1 MNTSMTADEFSKLLN
16 SVLLEGS
23 SEPVPE
29 PLAKFNDDPVALACA
44 SYRYYLK
51 NSADRWR
58 NFDLVEVTDEDR
70 SKAEEIRRYY
80 SQRLTF
86 DALTRP
92 VVSTFRAKLGA
103 FLTGN
108 YQLTEREVGL
118 LYKLPYFYIEDCALD
133 SIIESTVTARYT
145 SSPVAQSMTLV
156 PLVKILKARKGG
168 EVVQYWFKSNEG
180 YGCVL
185 PVQSTNTLKSIVEG
199 LMYRDRIEVSA
210 YVYSKQHWNNKH
222 HSYYLLGNVTLL

>member
-1 MNTSMTADEFSKLLN
+1 MTFQIDSTEFQKLLDGIN
-16 SVLLEGS
+16 GDL
-23 SEPVPE
+23 VPE

-51 NSADRWR
+51 NTADRWR

-92 VVSTFRAKLGA
+92 IVSTFRTKLGA
-103 FLTGN
+103 FLAGN
-108 YQLTEREVGL
+108 HEITINEQGL
-118 LYKLPYFYIEDCALD
+118 LYKLPYFYAEDIALD
-133 SIIESTVTARYT
+133 WIAEQTVSAA
-145 SSPVAQSMTLV
+145 PVRDPALRSMTLI
-156 PLVKILKARKGG
+156 PLRKILKARRGQ
-168 EVVQYWFKSNEG
+168 EMHQYWFKSAEG

-185 PVQSTNTLKSIVEG
+185 PVLSNNPLKSIVES
-199 LMYRDRIEVSA
+199 LMYQDRLEISA
-210 YVYSKQHWNNKH
+210 YVYSKQHWNHKQH
-222 HSYYLLGNVTLL
+222 RYYLLGNVSLA

>member
-16 SVLLEGS
+16 SVLSEGGS
-23 SEPVPE
+23 DPVPE

-58 NFDLVEVTDEDR
+58 NFDLVEVIEEDR
-70 SKAEEIRRYY
+70 IKAEEIRRYY

-92 VVSTFRAKLGA
+92 VVSTFRTKLGA
-103 FLTGN
+103 FLAGN
-108 YQLTEREVGL
+108 HEITVSEQGL
-118 LYKLPYFYIEDCALD
+118 LYKLPYFYAEDIALD
-133 SIIESTVTARYT
+133 WITEQTVSAAPVRDTALR
-145 SSPVAQSMTLV
+145 SMTLI
-156 PLVKILKARKGG
+156 PLKKILKARRGQ
-168 EVVQYWFKSNEG
+168 EMYQYWFKSAEG

-185 PVQSTNTLKSIVEG
+185 PVMSNNPLKSIVES
-199 LMYRDRIEVSA
+199 LIYRDQIEISA
-210 YVYSKQHWNNKH
+210 YVHAKQHWNHKQH
-222 HSYYLLGNVTLL
+222 RYYLIGNVSLT